1 MNDYFSQIICFSAF
15 IPESFAWLLGNP
27 WDLACSAFGRVFD
40 IADIGG
46 LYDFY
51 EKGKLPV

>member
-27 WDLACSAFGRVFD
+27 WDLACSAVGRVFD